1 MLVVVVERCKII
13 KSLTMYVV
21 GMTTLAYIEGYIKI
35 RLLHIFLG
43 RTMTTLALYHQFM
56 YPIMVQHA
64 KRYKRDDDGCIT
76 SFFADEKSLVGAR
89 VGFFGKYLSNIV
101 S

>member
-43 RTMTTLALYHQFM
+43 KQNFYHQFM
-56 YPIMVQHA
+56 YPIIIQHA